1 MSVES
6 VYRYVV
12 QQVIKN
18 SEADFQNSGID
29 DPERLLED
37 LRQLWLSKLL
47 SSGAIAPMGVEADYD
62 NRYYH
67 HPVHPQYDHP
77 YGNYYPP
84 EALSTNY
91 SDSSYYLN
99 LPQNYASRDTQLPS
113 IGFPP
118 VASHLPHTD
127 YEASIGRPQPYLAPP
142 ASWADPA
149 ESPVGQFHYRT
160 ERHINPRD
168 DKAYKLPQQ
177 DGSSDQE
184 PSETTKTTNLETTKE
199 VDAVLEKKIRE
210 TYEIP
215 QVDGGDDYNEFD
227 RSPDDDENDDENNL
241 GSEDDDDDDR
251 EPETD
256 HLVIC
261 QFEKVTRIKNK
272 RKTSL
277 KGGIM
282 RLNGRDYLFS
292 RANGEFDF

>member
-1 MSVES
+1 MSSVES

-18 SEADFQNSGID
+18 SEADFQSSGVD
-29 DPERLLED
+29 DPERLLEE
-37 LRQLWLSKLL
+37 LRQLWLTKLL
-47 SSGAIAPMGVEADYD
+47 TSGAIPNMGVEGDYD
-62 NRYYH
+62 SRSYYHH
-67 HPVHPQYDHP
+67 HPVHSQYELPP
-77 YGNYYPP
+77 YGYYNPESLSSNYTDPYYVN
-84 EALSTNY
+84 LS
-91 SDSSYYLN
+91 
-99 LPQNYASRDTQLPS
+99 QNYQSRETTLPS
-113 IGFPP
+113 IAGFPP
-118 VASHLPHTD
+118 VSSHLPHSE

-142 ASWADPA
+142 GSWSDHADSSVPMN
-149 ESPVGQFHYRT
+149 SYHFRS

-168 DKAYKLPQQ
+168 DKLYKLPQQ
-177 DGSSDQE
+177 DGASD
-184 PSETTKTTNLETTKE
+184 PDPTETRKE
-199 VDAVLEKKIRE
+199 VDEILEKKIHD
-210 TYEIP
+210 TYDIP

-227 RSPDDDENDDENNL
+227 RSPDDDDNDDDNKL
-241 GSEDDDDDDR
+241 GPEDDDDDDR